1 MAFNNIIY
9 YVSDNSY
16 SSKNI
21 AKCLWITPYICGEY
35 LEQIVLVTHNQIGR
49 SLWSTDHHNYV
60 KHSQWL

>member
-49 SLWSTDHHNYV
+49 SL
-60 KHSQWL
+60 